1 MGDSFGEAF
10 RVTNW
15 GESHGSSLGCVIS
28 GCPPLLSLD
37 AALDI
42 QPDLNRRRP
51 GQSKITSA
59 RDEDDIAVIESGVYQ
74 GKTTGTAIAIKIVNE
89 DQRPKDYA
97 QIADVPRPNH
107 ADFTYE
113 MRYGIR
119 DPAGGGR
126 SSNRCFAPNVAAGA
140 VAKKL
145 LRERHGI
152 EIIAFVHQVK
162 DIKGTVNLETV
173 TQNAVEENIVRCPDQ
188 EAAAR
193 MISLIETTKKSGDS
207 LGGIVTCVIRNV
219 PPGMGEPLYDK
230 LDADLAKAMI
240 YIGAAKGIDFGA
252 GFDGITMTGSEYND
266 PFYIGDDLIV
276 KTKTNRSGGIQGG
289 ISNGMPIYFRVAFK
303 PTATILRPQES
314 VNLRTLTAETLM
326 PKGRH
331 DPCVLPRAV
340 PNVEV
345 MAALVLADH
354 SIRKYGNA
362 AVHIPAEYLRSQL

>member
-15 GESHGSSLGCVIS
+15 GESHGPSLGCVIS

-42 QPDLNRRRP
+42 QPDLNRRKP

-59 RDEDDIAVIESGVYQ
+59 RKEDDIAVIESGVYR
-74 GKTTGTAIAIKIVNE
+74 GKTTGTAIAIRIANE
-89 DQRPKDYA
+89 DQRPNDYA

-113 MRYGIR
+113 ARYGIR

-152 EIIAFVHQVK
+152 EIVAFVHQVK
-162 DIKGTVNLETV
+162 DITGNVNLDTV
-173 TQNAVEENIVRCPDQ
+173 TQHAVEENIVRCPDQ
-188 EAAAR
+188 EAAER
-193 MISLIETTKKSGDS
+193 MITLIETTKKSGDS

-219 PPGMGEPLYDK
+219 PPGIGEPLYDK

-240 YIGAAKGIDFGA
+240 YIGAAKGIDFGL

-266 PFYIGDDLIV
+266 LFKV
-276 KTKTNRSGGIQGG
+276 ENAQVQTTTNHSGGIQGG

-303 PTATILRPQES
+303 PTATILRPQQS
-314 VNLRTLTAETLM
+314 VNLRTHEPEILQ

-340 PNVEV
+340 PNIEA

-362 AVHIPAEYLRSQL
+362 AVCIPAEYLRPQL